1 MTKDIFYIENEKTLE
16 KTLEKLHNEIDE
28 FGYNPTY
35 YNIYDDED
43 MIIFALN
50 YLLSNLDDAFVET
63 VNNEEVYYVQNNYK
77 K

>member
-35 YNIYDDED
+35 YNIYDNED

-50 YLLSNLDDAFVET
+50 YLLSNIKNAFEGTLYESIKNVP
-63 VNNEEVYYVQNNYK
+63 K
-77 K
+77 